1 MDLKYIYQI
10 ATVLWFVVLFSSC
23 LNNNQGVESG
33 ELSGNAQIYT
43 INISSSKDAD
53 RVLTRTKF
61 TIDQLE
67 NKIYNKETLPYL
79 FSIDSIKL
87 SITGNENYQFGKVVL
102 YLKDKD
108 TSYVWN
114 QKDSVSFKRLAAIET
129 QAANGKTTKKYEF
142 TANIYQSDPYV
153 LNWTGITE
161 NYLPVSTE
169 EQKTVVFNSKFFSYI
184 KSGSTVK
191 VFTSSSE
198 DGKTWV
204 ESSITGLPA
213 TIDFNSITAINDTG
227 NAMVYAQNAD
237 KSIYKSTNGLNWS
250 KVASG
255 IQVEAIYG
263 QLPTSS
269 GEFKILA
276 VVKESGVLKYAST
289 KDLNSFITLNEVANN
304 IPVKN
309 FSSVS
314 FENPEVFS
322 TKYIITAGGTDSDGA
337 AINNVFLLQ
346 ERGGEIKVHDSKSL
360 SFNIL
365 NSRIFAYDSN
375 LYLLTTETAGN
386 KFYISENYTVTWKA
400 AGANQVLPEEF
411 TTRTG
416 ASVITDS
423 NNYIWIF
430 GGKSTNNIQIKDVW
444 RGRLNKFTL

>member
-1 MDLKYIYQI
+1 M
-10 ATVLWFVVLFSSC
+10 
-23 LNNNQGVESG
+23 
-33 ELSGNAQIYT
+33 
-43 INISSSKDAD
+43 
-53 RVLTRTKF
+53 
-61 TIDQLE
+61 
-67 NKIYNKETLPYL
+67 
-79 FSIDSIKL
+79 
-87 SITGNENYQFGKVVL
+87 
-102 YLKDKD
+102 
-108 TSYVWN
+108 
-114 QKDSVSFKRLAAIET
+114 
-129 QAANGKTTKKYEF
+129 
-142 TANIYQSDPYV
+142 
-153 LNWTGITE
+153 
-161 NYLPVSTE
+161 
-169 EQKTVVFNSKFFSYI
+169 
-184 KSGSTVK
+184 
-191 VFTSSSE
+191 
-198 DGKTWV
+198 

-360 SFNIL
+360 SFNIQ

>member
-153 LNWTGITE
+153 LNWTGVTE
-161 NYLPVSTE
+161 NYLP
-169 EQKTVVFNSKFFSYI
+169 
-184 KSGSTVK
+184 
-191 VFTSSSE
+191 
-198 DGKTWV
+198 
-204 ESSITGLPA
+204 A
-213 TIDFNSITAINDTG
+213 
-227 NAMVYAQNAD
+227 
-237 KSIYKSTNGLNWS
+237 
-250 KVASG
+250 
-255 IQVEAIYG
+255 
-263 QLPTSS
+263 
-269 GEFKILA
+269 
-276 VVKESGVLKYAST
+276 
-289 KDLNSFITLNEVANN
+289 
-304 IPVKN
+304 
-309 FSSVS
+309 
-314 FENPEVFS
+314 
-322 TKYIITAGGTDSDGA
+322 
-337 AINNVFLLQ
+337 
-346 ERGGEIKVHDSKSL
+346 
-360 SFNIL
+360 
-365 NSRIFAYDSN
+365 
-375 LYLLTTETAGN
+375 
-386 KFYISENYTVTWKA
+386 
-400 AGANQVLPEEF
+400 
-411 TTRTG
+411 
-416 ASVITDS
+416 
-423 NNYIWIF
+423 
-430 GGKSTNNIQIKDVW
+430 
-444 RGRLNKFTL
+444 